1 MDKVVCV
8 GKNYLLHAQELGDAI
23 PERPVLF
30 LKPPSVLRTV
40 AQEEENASLLI
51 PFNSGELHHEIEIVL
66 RLDRGGYRLDVKE
79 AERLI
84 GAVTMGLD
92 MTLRERQANAKKNGL
107 PWTTAKVFPDSA
119 VIGPW
124 QRVSEF
130 PQYLTEKFSLAIDG
144 QLRQEGFGRD
154 MIYSPAECV
163 AYISEFFPLQAGDVI
178 FTGTPQGVG
187 PVVAGNRGTLSWGT
201 MRYSVNWKNQE
212 PGKEFREP
220 K

>member
-1 MDKVVCV
+1 MDKIVCV

-23 PERPVLF
+23 PDKPVLF
-30 LKPPSVLRTV
+30 LKPPSVLR
-40 AQEEENASLLI
+40 AIAAGEENVTLVLPPHA
-51 PFNSGELHHEIEIVL
+51 GEMHHEIEIVL

-92 MTLRERQANAKKNGL
+92 MTLRERQANAKKNGH
-107 PWTTAKVFPDSA
+107 PWTTAKVFPDAA

-130 PQYLTEKFSLAIDG
+130 PNYCTEKFSLAIDG

-154 MIYSPAECV
+154 MVLSPAECV
-163 AYISEFFPLQAGDVI
+163 AYISEFFPLQAGDII

-187 PVVAGNRGTLSWGT
+187 PVVAGNRGTLQWGT
-201 MRYSVNWKNQE
+201 MRYTVNWKNYDSH
-212 PGKEFREP
+212 K
-220 K
+220 